1 MVTFFT
7 IPKPFEGIIGTT
19 QKNSIKSWLAVHP
32 GSEVIIFGNEKGAA
46 EAADELGFRHV
57 KEIRRNKFG
66 TPLISEAFQVTR
78 NIAKYDNLVFM
89 NTDIILLN
97 NLMEAAKPIKYPL
110 YLMVGRRTDLDL
122 GDAINFASPGW
133 KEKLAAHADEDGRLH
148 GFSGI
153 DYFLFPKSLAP
164 EMPPF
169 PVGRPGWDSWFIYYI
184 RSRKVPVIDATEVI
198 TAVHQN
204 HPYIWSPTD
213 PESLK
218 SVEIAGGLANMLTI
232 RDADWVLAAD
242 GLKHPSFARRLSSSL
257 SQLYAWRL
265 ILALKRKVQRAFA

>member
-1 MVTFFT
+1 MLTFFT
-7 IPKPFEGIIGTT
+7 IPKPFEGVIGTA
-19 QKNSIKSWLAVHP
+19 QRNSISSWLAVHP
-32 GSEVIIFGNEKGAA
+32 GSEVIVFGNEKGAS
-46 EAADELGFRHV
+46 EAASELGFRHV

-66 TPLISEAFQVTR
+66 TPLVSEAFQVAR
-78 NIAKYDNLVFM
+78 NIAKYDHLVFI

-97 NLMEAAKPIKYPL
+97 NLLEAAEQIRYPH
-110 YLMVGRRTDLDL
+110 YLMVGRRTDLNL
-122 GDAINFASPGW
+122 KEEINFAPPDW
-133 KEKLAAHADEDGRLH
+133 KENLANRARREGRLH

-169 PVGRPGWDSWFIYYI
+169 PVSRPGWDSWFIYHI

-198 TAVHQN
+198 TAIHQK
-204 HPYIWSPTD
+204 HPYTWSPSD

-218 SVEIAGGLANMLTI
+218 SAEIAGGLANMSTI
-232 RDADWVLAAD
+232 RDADFILTLQ
-242 GLKHPSFARRLSSSL
+242 GLKKPPFIRHLLSTL

-265 ILALKRKVQRAFA
+265 VLALKRQILRALA

>member
-1 MVTFFT
+1 MLTFFT
-7 IPKPFEGIIGTT
+7 IPKPFEGVMGIT

-32 GSEVIIFGNEKGAA
+32 ESEVIVFGNEKGAA
-46 EAADELGFRHV
+46 EAANELGFRHV

-66 TPLISEAFQVTR
+66 TPLISEAFQVAH
-78 NIAKYDNLVFM
+78 NIAKYDHLVFM

-97 NLMEAAKPIKYPL
+97 NLQEAAKLIKYPL
-110 YLMVGRRTDLDL
+110 YLVVGRRTDLDFKEEIDL
-122 GDAINFASPGW
+122 TDSHW
-133 KEKLAAHADEDGRLH
+133 KEKLIGHAVKDGKLH

-169 PVGRPGWDSWFIYYI
+169 PVGRPGWDSWFIYHI
-184 RSRKVPVIDATEVI
+184 RSRRVPVVDATEVV

-204 HPYIWSPTD
+204 HPHSWSPND

-218 SVEIAGGLANMLTI
+218 SAEIAGGLANMSTI
-232 RDADWVLAAD
+232 RDADFVLTPY
-242 GLKHPSFARRLSSSL
+242 GLKRPPFIRHLWSIL
-257 SQLYAWRL
+257 SQLYLWRL
-265 ILALKRKVQRAFA
+265 ALALKRRLQRALA

>member
-7 IPKPFEGIIGTT
+7 IPKPFEGVIGTA
-19 QKNSIKSWLAVHP
+19 QKNSIKSWLTVHP
-32 GSEVIIFGNEKGAA
+32 GSEVIVFGNEKGAV
-46 EAADELGFRHV
+46 ETTNELGFRHV

-66 TPLISEAFQVTR
+66 TPLVSEAFQIAR
-78 NIAKYDNLVFM
+78 NIAKHDHLVFM

-97 NLMEAAKPIKYPL
+97 NLLEAAKLIQYPN
-110 YLMVGRRTDLDL
+110 YLMVGRRTDLDFKEEI
-122 GDAINFASPGW
+122 DFTNPSW
-133 KEKLAAHADEDGRLH
+133 KEMLIGRAMKEGELH

-153 DYFLFPKSLAP
+153 DYFLFSKSLAP

-184 RSRKVPVIDATEVI
+184 RSRKIPVIDATEII

-204 HPYIWSPTD
+204 HPWTWSPTD

-218 SVEIAGGLANMLTI
+218 SVEIAGGLTNMSTI
-232 RDADWVLAAD
+232 RDADFVLTSD
-242 GLKHPSFARRLSSSL
+242 GLMRPPLIRRVWSNLSG
-257 SQLYAWRL
+257 LYAWRL
-265 ILALKRKVQRAFA
+265 ILALKRRIQRAFA